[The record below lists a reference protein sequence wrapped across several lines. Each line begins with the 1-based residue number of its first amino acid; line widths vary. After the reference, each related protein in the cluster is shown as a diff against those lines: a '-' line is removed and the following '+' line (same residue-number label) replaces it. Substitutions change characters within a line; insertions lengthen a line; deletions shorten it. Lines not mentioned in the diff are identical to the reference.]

1 MSHTVT
7 FNDSEA
13 DKELLR
19 RIDEYQKRNNL
30 PSRVEAV
37 RQLCDIALCS
47 KELMK
52 KLGKI
57 K

>member
-37 RQLCDIALCS
+37 RQLCDIALFS

-52 KLGKI
+52 KLGKS
-57 K
+57 